1 MWQIKEK
8 QLKIFFWQTNRLK
21 QELHVTEYRKKRQYV
36 EENIYLF
43 ESIQDKLLHYWKQTF
58 QT

>member
-8 QLKIFFWQTNRLK
+8 QLKIFFWQTNSLK

-36 EENIYLF
+36 EENIDLF
-43 ESIQDKLLHYWKQTF
+43 ESIQDKLLHYWKQT
-58 QT
+58 